1 MTRTVVVTG
10 SAHGIGTAIAKAF
23 LSDGATVLLVD
34 VNSQLLQATASE
46 LKSEYAD
53 RVFSI
58 TADLS
63 TTTGVNQVISASKQ
77 LPGNVS
83 CLVNNA
89 ADQTP
94 GTTSSTTCEMFQRT
108 MFINVTAPFLL
119 SQGLLDDLIA
129 TKGNII
135 NVGSLVGNQPIPGR
149 VAYNTSKAAIAG
161 LTRALAVDLGQ
172 HAIRVNAVAPGHIM
186 TDGEVIWK
194 SVYSEFQQRVF
205 PTSYALG
212 RVGHSEEVATAV
224 MFLASPA
231 ASFLSG
237 ITLPIDGGM
246 SVLCPE
252 TASFT
257 AASVGQ
263 SYAQDNANYTSPS

>member
-1 MTRTVVVTG
+1 MNRSVVVTG

-23 LSDGATVLLVD
+23 LSDGASVLLVD
-34 VNSQLLQATASE
+34 VNDQLLQATASE
-46 LKSEYAD
+46 LKSEHGE
-53 RVFSI
+53 RVFSV

-63 TTTGVNQVISASKQ
+63 TTSGVNQVVSAAKQ
-77 LPGNVS
+77 LSGNVS

-94 GTTSSTTCEMFQRT
+94 GTTLSTSSDMFQRT

-119 SQGLLDDLIA
+119 VQGLLDDLVA
-129 TKGNII
+129 TKGNVV

-149 VAYNTSKAAIAG
+149 VAYNTSKAAVAG
-161 LTRALAVDLGQ
+161 LTRSLAVDLGQ
-172 HAIRVNAVAPGHIM
+172 HGIRVNAVAPGHIM
-186 TDGEVIWK
+186 TDGEETWK
-194 SVYSEFQQRVF
+194 SVYSEFQQRIF

-224 MFLASPA
+224 VFLASPA
-231 ASFLSG
+231 ARFISG

-257 AASVGQ
+257 AASVVQ
-263 SYAQDNANYTSPS
+263 SFSNNNSDKI

>member
-1 MTRTVVVTG
+1 
-10 SAHGIGTAIAKAF
+10 
-23 LSDGATVLLVD
+23 VLLAD
-34 VNSQLLQATASE
+34 VNEKLLSSTTSE
-46 LKSEYAD
+46 LKDVYGD
-53 RVFSI
+53 LVFSV
-58 TADLS
+58 TSDLS
-63 TTTGVNQVISASKQ
+63 SPAGVEKVVTAAKQ
-77 LPGNVS
+77 LPERVV

-94 GTTSSTTCEMFQRT
+94 GTTETTNVDMFQRT

-119 SQGLLDDLIA
+119 VQGLLDDLIA
-129 TKGNII
+129 TKGPVV

-161 LTRALAVDLGQ
+161 LTRSLAVDLGQ
-172 HAIRVNAVAPGHIM
+172 AGIRVNAVAPGHIM
-186 TDGEVIWK
+186 TDGEETWK
-194 SVYSEFQQRVF
+194 SVYSEFQQRIF

-224 MFLASPA
+224 VFLASPA
-231 ASFLSG
+231 ARFISG

-257 AASVGQ
+257 AASVVQ
-263 SYAQDNANYTSPS
+263 SFSKNNSDKI